1 MLLRISKIF
10 FILSLLL
17 LSGIP
22 SVVASAVAG
31 QVNVFIYHR
40 FGEQKYPSTNI
51 SPEVFTSHLEHLKQ
65 SESEVRSLH
74 EIVSLLKNNQQ
85 LPAKVAVLTVD
96 DAFTTFLSNGMPIIR
111 QYGFPVTL
119 FVNTDSVGTRGYLN
133 WDELR
138 ALVKEGVVIGNHS
151 ATHDYLIEKKI
162 DETADMWRDR
172 VKSDILRAQSAF
184 KKELDLTPTMF
195 AYPYGEFSPELVA
208 IVQEL
213 GFDAA
218 ISQQSGV
225 IDETTDLFT
234 IPRFPMGGGYATLK
248 QFRSKLS
255 MSRLNVDFLEP
266 VNPVLKDNPPTIR
279 VRIDTDRFDVRRL
292 QGFVQ
297 GNNSLEIEKIAGSEA
312 DFIIRAEK
320 PLTGRR
326 NKYTLTAPLKKGGWG
341 WFSQPWFN
349 IR

>member
-1 MLLRISKIF
+1 MLLRLYRVLF
-10 FILSLLL
+10 FFGLFF
-17 LSGIP
+17 LSGMP
-22 SVVASAVAG
+22 SVVATAVAG
-31 QVNVFIYHR
+31 QINVFIYHR
-40 FGEQKYPSTNI
+40 FGEPKYPSTNI
-51 SPEVFTSHLEHLKQ
+51 STEVFTSHLEHLKQ
-65 SESEVRSLH
+65 SQSEVRSLH
-74 EIVSLLKNNQQ
+74 EIVSLVKKGQQ
-85 LPAKVAVLTVD
+85 LPAKAAVLTVD

-119 FVNTDSVGTRGYLN
+119 FVNTGSVGTRGYLN
-133 WDELR
+133 WEELR

-151 ATHDYLIEKKI
+151 ATHDYLIEKKNG
-162 DETADMWRDR
+162 ETTDMWRER
-172 VKSDILRAQSAF
+172 VKADILRAQSDF
-184 KKELDLTPTMF
+184 KKKLGLTPTMF

-208 IVQEL
+208 IVLEL

-225 IDETTDLFT
+225 VDETTDLFAL
-234 IPRFPMGGGYATLK
+234 PRFPMGGGYATLK

-266 VNPVLKDNPPTIR
+266 VNPVLKNNPPAIKI
-279 VRIDTDRFDVRRL
+279 RIDTDRFDVRRL

-312 DFIIRAEK
+312 DFLIRAEK

-341 WFSQPWFN
+341 WFSQPWF
-349 IR
+349 ILK